1 MSLNKDI
8 DNNSNQISK
17 ININIKEN
25 STQKVEETISENDL
39 NNISD
44 NIDQFNIVTI
54 QKMIFIYNA
63 INAGWSVR
71 KIKENKFEFK
81 KPKKKIIH
89 NFKLEKYLR
98 DFLKKNADIDILKS
112 L

>member
-1 MSLNKDI
+1 MSINKY
-8 DNNSNQISK
+8 DNNELSK
-17 ININIKEN
+17 ININNKETI
-25 STQKVEETISENDL
+25 TQTIEETISENDL

-44 NIDQFNIVTI
+44 NIDQFNIITV

-63 INAGWSVR
+63 INAGWTVR
-71 KIKENKFEFK
+71 KIKDNKFEFK

-89 NFKLEKYLR
+89 NFKLDKYLK
-98 DFLKKNADIDILKS
+98 DFIKNSTDIDILKS

>member
-1 MSLNKDI
+1 MSF
-8 DNNSNQISK
+8 DNNKLSK
-17 ININIKEN
+17 INIKE
-25 STQKVEETISENDL
+25 TTIQTIEETISENDL

-44 NIDQFNIVTI
+44 NIDQFNIITV

-63 INAGWSVR
+63 INAGWTVR
-71 KIKENKFEFK
+71 KIKDNKFEFK

-89 NFKLEKYLR
+89 NFKLDKYLK
-98 DFLKKNADIDILKS
+98 DFIKNSTDNDILKS

>member
-1 MSLNKDI
+1 MSFKGD
-8 DNNSNQISK
+8 DNELSK

-25 STQKVEETISENDL
+25 TTKTIKETISENDL

-44 NIDQFNIVTI
+44 NIDQFNIVTV

-63 INAGWSVR
+63 INAGWTVR

-89 NFKLEKYLR
+89 NFKLDKYLR
-98 DFLKKNADIDILKS
+98 DFIKESTDVDILKS

>member
-1 MSLNKDI
+1 MNI
-8 DNNSNQISK
+8 D
-17 ININIKEN
+17 IKEKT
-25 STQKVEETISENDL
+25 TQKVEETISENDL

-63 INAGWSVR
+63 INAGWTVR

-81 KPKKKIIH
+81 KPKRKIIH

-98 DFLKKNADIDILKS
+98 DFLKKSAEIDILKS
-112 L
+112 I

>member
-1 MSLNKDI
+1 MSFKGD
-8 DNNSNQISK
+8 DNELSK

-25 STQKVEETISENDL
+25 TTQKIEETISENDL

-44 NIDQFNIVTI
+44 NIDQFNIVTV

-63 INAGWSVR
+63 INAGWTVR

-89 NFKLEKYLR
+89 NFKLDKYLR
-98 DFLKKNADIDILKS
+98 DFIKESTDVDILKS

>member
-1 MSLNKDI
+1 MSFNKD
-8 DNNSNQISK
+8 DNINNELSK
-17 ININIKEN
+17 INVNIKEN
-25 STQKVEETISENDL
+25 TTQKIEETISENDL

-44 NIDQFNIVTI
+44 NIDQFNIITV

-63 INAGWSVR
+63 INAGWTVR

-89 NFKLEKYLR
+89 NFKLDKYLR
-98 DFLKKNADIDILKS
+98 DFIKESTDVDILKS